1 MGLVDPVVVRLVLVE
16 QVTEVLVDLVE
27 DLVVLARADLV
38 EVLLVEQ
45 VTEVRLVGLDF
56 SVLLVGPDFLVH
68 PLAQEIFCL
77 QVVQVILVLLDTL
90 AILVHL
96 EVPVIWDLLDQGPL
110 ALVLDPSAKDHL
122 VVVDLLAV
130 VLPVSQQV

>member
-1 MGLVDPVVVRLVLVE
+1 MVLLLVDPVVALLVLVE

-56 SVLLVGPDFLVH
+56 SVLLVGLDFLVH
-68 PLAQEIFCL
+68 PLAQEISCL

-90 AILVHL
+90 EI
-96 EVPVIWDLLDQGPL
+96 
-110 ALVLDPSAKDHL
+110 
-122 VVVDLLAV
+122 
-130 VLPVSQQV
+130 

>member
-1 MGLVDPVVVRLVLVE
+1 MGLVDPVVVLLVLVE

-77 QVVQVILVLLDTL
+77 QVVQVILVLLDPL

-110 ALVLDPSAKDHL
+110 ALVLDPSAKDRL
-122 VVVDLLAV
+122 VVVDLLAE
-130 VLPVSQQV
+130 VLLVSQQV

>member
-1 MGLVDPVVVRLVLVE
+1 MVLGLVDPVVVLLVLVE
-16 QVTEVLVDLVE
+16 QATEVLVDLVE

-56 SVLLVGPDFLVH
+56 SVLLVGLDFLVH

-90 AILVHL
+90 EI
-96 EVPVIWDLLDQGPL
+96 
-110 ALVLDPSAKDHL
+110 
-122 VVVDLLAV
+122 
-130 VLPVSQQV
+130 